1 MRLNSND
8 IYEEEEAKSRTA
20 KILLVDDHPLLRFAL
35 KEILQKQPDFEVVA
49 EASDGGEAVTLA
61 NKLSPDVIIMD
72 IDMPTL
78 DGIEA
83 TRQIKAKRPDTAIL
97 VLTVYDDSEH
107 VMNIL
112 EAGAVG
118 YLTKRAFAKEII
130 HAIRAALAGDTVLS
144 PSVSKEVIKYALRY
158 TNKPTCIT
166 SSDRLSVKEIEVM
179 RLAAKGFSNKDI
191 AIELSI
197 SERMVKNYF
206 SQIFLK
212 LGVTSRTEAAIL
224 CVRKG
229 ILSIDDIS

>member
-1 MRLNSND
+1 MINSND
-8 IYEEEEAKSRTA
+8 IYEEKEVKSRIA
-20 KILLVDDHPLLRFAL
+20 RILLVDDHPLLRFAL
-35 KEILQKQPDFEVVA
+35 KEILQKQSDFEVVA
-49 EASDGGEAVTLA
+49 EASDGNEAVTLA

-83 TRQIKAKRPDTAIL
+83 TRQIMAKHPKTAIL

-158 TNKPTCIT
+158 TNKPISINSTE
-166 SSDRLSVKEIEVM
+166 RLSVKEIEVM
-179 RLAAKGFSNKDI
+179 RLAAKGFSNKEI

-206 SQIFLK
+206 SQIFLI

-229 ILSIDDIS
+229 ILSMDDIS

>member
-1 MRLNSND
+1 
-8 IYEEEEAKSRTA
+8 
-20 KILLVDDHPLLRFAL
+20 
-35 KEILQKQPDFEVVA
+35 
-49 EASDGGEAVTLA
+49 
-61 NKLSPDVIIMD
+61 
-72 IDMPTL
+72 
-78 DGIEA
+78 
-83 TRQIKAKRPDTAIL
+83 
-97 VLTVYDDSEH
+97 
-107 VMNIL
+107 MNIL

-130 HAIRAALAGDTVLS
+130 HAIRAALIGDTILS

-158 TNKPTCIT
+158 TNKPTCI
-166 SSDRLSVKEIEVM
+166 SSTDRMSVKEIEVV
-179 RLAAKGFSNKDI
+179 RLAAKGFSNKEI

-212 LGVTSRTEAAIL
+212 LGVNSRTEAAIL

>member
-1 MRLNSND
+1 MGLNSSD
-8 IYEEEEAKSRTA
+8 IFKDEETKSRLV

-35 KEILQKQPDFEVVA
+35 KEILEKQPEFKVIA
-49 EASDGGEAVTLA
+49 EASDGAEAVSLA
-61 NKLSPDVIIMD
+61 TRLLPDVVIMD
-72 IDMPTL
+72 INMPTI

-83 TRQIKAKRPDTAIL
+83 TRQIRAKCPNIAIL

-112 EAGAVG
+112 EAGAMG
-118 YLTKRAFAKEII
+118 YLTKQAFAKEII
-130 HAIRAALAGDTVLS
+130 HAIRAALTGDTVLS

-158 TNKPTCIT
+158 TNKPTCINST
-166 SSDRLSVKEIEVM
+166 DRLSIKEVEVM
-179 RLAAKGFSNKDI
+179 SLAAKGFSNKDI

-197 SERMVKNYF
+197 SQRMVKNYF
-206 SQIFLK
+206 TQIFLK

-229 ILSIDDIS
+229 ILSLDDIS

>member
-1 MRLNSND
+1 MINSND
-8 IYEEEEAKSRTA
+8 IYEEKEVKSRIA
-20 KILLVDDHPLLRFAL
+20 RILLVDDHPLLRFAL
-35 KEILQKQPDFEVVA
+35 KEILQKQSDFEVVA
-49 EASDGGEAVTLA
+49 EASDGNEAVTLA

-83 TRQIKAKRPDTAIL
+83 TRQIMAKHPKTAIL

-130 HAIRAALAGDTVLS
+130 HAIHAALAGDTVLS

-158 TNKPTCIT
+158 TNKPISINSTE
-166 SSDRLSVKEIEVM
+166 RLSVKEIEVM
-179 RLAAKGFSNKDI
+179 RLAAKGFSNKEI

-206 SQIFLK
+206 SQIFLI

-229 ILSIDDIS
+229 ILSMDDIS